1 MLNGDNREA
10 WNKNIIMA
18 SIQNDQY
25 VGKSWLYHAKTF
37 SFIKYF

>member
-1 MLNGDNREA
+1 MLNSDNRA
-10 WNKNIIMA
+10 TRNKNIIMA
-18 SIQNDQY
+18 SIQNDEY